1 MFTLRHPSKGR
12 RHWSRGHAVSSGSF
26 IFQLRSGGSWCGVLL
41 WSSHLI
47 QNRTLMKNWY
57 KDVAATRCHPCCLS
71 QHTCVPRDASDNL
84 RDLSVVI
91 SESLSHTVGAAVDSA
106 VLSFSGREGAAEEQ
120 DQGRRTKLSNRSI
133 FHVLARTSLSVPAV
147 IIVAIFLLSP

>member
-1 MFTLRHPSKGR
+1 
-12 RHWSRGHAVSSGSF
+12 
-26 IFQLRSGGSWCGVLL
+26 
-41 WSSHLI
+41 
-47 QNRTLMKNWY
+47 MKNWY
-57 KDVAATRCHPCCLS
+57 KDVAATQCHPCCLS

-84 RDLSVVI
+84 RDLSAVI

-106 VLSFSGREGAAEEQ
+106 VLSFSGREGTAEEQ

-133 FHVLARTSLSVPAV
+133 FHVLARASLSVPVV